1 MVYLL
6 YSVNFCAPKWWIT
19 ILILHEETFLM
30 SMVPNGPTI
39 VCCVHIYPIFR
50 PEHLHLV
57 LSANVRRHTL
67 QHQGYILSPPCNIP
81 ALTIFRGNGLFTR
94 RHVLMVI
101 KIPFVSAIHRSP
113 KFVVLRSTLN
123 WVLFHLE
130 PFSSNMHFYTSR
142 SLWDPKPKIPNLK
155 SVLCW
160 HFVLQAADAL
170 PVGCGSPIL

>member
-1 MVYLL
+1 MDQNGL
-6 YSVNFCAPKWWIT
+6 YTLFSQFFAHQNDELP
-19 ILILHEETFLM
+19 FLFFM
-30 SMVPNGPTI
+30 KKLFWCPSFKMGPTI
-39 VCCVHIYPIFR
+39 VCCVHTYPIFR
-50 PEHLHLV
+50 PV
-57 LSANVRRHTL
+57 LSATS
-67 QHQGYILSPPCNIP
+67 GIYPPS
-81 ALTIFRGNGLFTR
+81 LYYTSSIFRGNGLFTR